1 MMSKDPSELNMMSK
15 DGVSEATAKLF
26 WKFFVLNK
34 YGGILT
40 DRNFMLRGDIDRM
53 R

>member
-1 MMSKDPSELNMMSK
+1 MSKDPSELNILNK
-15 DGVSEATAKLF
+15 EGVSEATAKLF
-26 WKFFVLNK
+26 WKFFVLDK

-40 DRNFMLRGDIDRM
+40 DRNFKLRGDIDRM

>member
-26 WKFFVLNK
+26 WKFFVLDK